1 MSSNRIV
8 YILLVILVAF
18 LALTTVAGGIGL
30 LTGAIAP
37 GLELL
42 QGSPFSSY
50 TIPGLALAIIVG
62 GSALIAT
69 ILLVRRHRWGALAC
83 GVTGIGIVIFE
94 IVEVLSIGSDP
105 GVARNLQIFYFI
117 VGLLIALLAAMLW
130 VAEQRSTFRQE
141 I

>member
-105 GVARNLQIFYFI
+105 GVARNLQIFLLHRWPADCSAGCYA
-117 VGLLIALLAAMLW
+117 VGG
-130 VAEQRSTFRQE
+130 RTTFDV
-141 I
+141 